1 MRQEWDL
8 SEIVDKLLEFRRERE
23 WEQFHHPKEVATALG
38 IEVSELQEHFLW
50 RENES
55 PTEIQADSERYQGMK
70 EEIADIAI
78 YLAYL
83 CHDLDIDL
91 SQAIKE
97 KMRINNE
104 KYPKDKYRGIFKTSS

>member
-8 SEIVDKLLEFRRERE
+8 SDAVDKLLEFRRERD
-23 WEQFHHPKEVATALG
+23 WAQFHHPKEVATALG

-55 PTEIQADSERYQGMK
+55 SLEIQADTERYRGMK

-78 YLAYL
+78 YLTYL

-91 SQAIKE
+91 TQAIKE
-97 KMRINNE
+97 KIRINNE
-104 KYPKDKYRGIFKTSS
+104 KYPKAKYRGIYKTSA